1 MDTRFNY
8 VYIGEIM
15 INYEEKISILME
27 RLSTIEFMMK
37 SFIDH
42 AESFKGKY
50 SLEDELAICESKK
63 AALIE
68 MLEGLGV
75 SLD

>member
-1 MDTRFNY
+1 
-8 VYIGEIM
+8 
-15 INYEEKISILME
+15 ME
-27 RLSTIEFMMK
+27 RLNTIEFMIK

-42 AESFKGKY
+42 AESFNGKY

-68 MLEGLGV
+68 TLKGLGI